1 MNNVV
6 DNNIPSECTDN
17 NNMEKLVIETND
29 DETAKIVNQITLACL
44 INKEQYNKYVSSTK
58 KPNNKKERK
67 FYRKRILQLTKDIL
81 MNEPP
86 ATLSSDI
93 QLIFDSYANLCIQ
106 YFKMLDKTDLLQ
118 NEYNDMMVSEGDVNM
133 VTETYNSIGNTEIP
147 ESVNQLM
154 MRTIKIDNTLD
165 NFVKKTILKKE
176 KVIPLPVQKE
186 INLKDPSLRIKGIRK
201 KKNID
206 TKYEGEDEKK

>member
-6 DNNIPSECTDN
+6 DNNIPSECTHN
-17 NNMEKLVIETND
+17 NNMEKIVIETND

-86 ATLSSDI
+86 TTLSSDI

-118 NEYNDMMVSEGDVNM
+118 NEYNDMMISEGDVNM

>member
-1 MNNVV
+1 MNNFV

-86 ATLSSDI
+86 TTLSSDI

-118 NEYNDMMVSEGDVNM
+118 NEYNDMMISEGDVNM
-133 VTETYNSIGNTEIP
+133 VTETNSSIGNTEIP

>member
-17 NNMEKLVIETND
+17 NNMEKIVIKTND

-93 QLIFDSYANLCIQ
+93 QLIFDSYSNLCIQ

-133 VTETYNSIGNTEIP
+133 VTETYNFIDNTEIP